1 MTVADI
7 VSLYLN
13 KLITRTEARRLINE
27 QVTVGVLNEK
37 IDLTDLYSLDYVGVK
52 R

>member
-1 MTVADI
+1 MTVSDI

-13 KLITRTEARRLINE
+13 KLITRTEARRLIFE
-27 QVTVGVLNEK
+27 QVRVGVLDGK
-37 IDLTDLYSLDYVGVK
+37 IDANELYNFDYVGVK